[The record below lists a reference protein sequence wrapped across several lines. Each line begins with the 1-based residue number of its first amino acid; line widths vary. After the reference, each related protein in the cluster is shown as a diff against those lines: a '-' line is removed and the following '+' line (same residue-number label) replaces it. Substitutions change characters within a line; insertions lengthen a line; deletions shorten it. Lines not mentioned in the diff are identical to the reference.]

1 MQNQKKLTNS
11 QIRKIL
17 STLNNIYPHIPN
29 FLHHKNVFEF
39 LIAVILSAQ
48 TTDNKVNQVTPKLFA
63 RFPDSKSLANAD
75 LSEVMSIIK
84 EINYYK
90 TKSKHII
97 ETAKII
103 ENSFGGK
110 VPENMEDLL
119 KLKGVGRKVAN
130 VILCDYFNKPSG
142 IVIDTHVKRVSFRL
156 GLTNEQDPIKIE
168 KDLIKK
174 IPKKYWTTISKQ
186 LILIGRNFCHPKK
199 PKCDECPI
207 TDFCKKRIRYV

>member
-1 MQNQKKLTNS
+1 MLSNHKIKK
-11 QIRKIL
+11 IIKIL
-17 STLNNIYPHIPN
+17 NCIYPDVPH

-63 RFPDSKSLANAD
+63 RFPDHKSLAKAD
-75 LSEVMSIIK
+75 LSEVMDIIK

-103 ENSFGGK
+103 EADFGGK
-110 VPENMEDLL
+110 VPNNIEDLL

-130 VILCDYFNKPSG
+130 VILCDYFNKPVG
-142 IVIDTHVKRVSFRL
+142 IVVDTHVKRVSYRL
-156 GLTNEQDPIKIE
+156 GFTNEKNPEKIE
-168 KDLIKK
+168 KDLMNK
-174 IPKKYWTTISKQ
+174 IPKKYWTKISKQ
-186 LILIGRNFCHPKK
+186 LILIGRNFCHPRK
-199 PKCDECPI
+199 PNCDKCPLSEICTKNLI
-207 TDFCKKRIRYV
+207 N